1 MKTTPAAA
9 VYISGLSPESSL
21 IKKFMRQVFWLNLN
35 LVAFPYSS
43 CGTVAKITSLFP
55 SLCGMVITATG
66 IAPG

>member
-35 LVAFPYSS
+35 LVAFPYR
-43 CGTVAKITSLFP
+43 
-55 SLCGMVITATG
+55 
-66 IAPG
+66 